1 MDVVVIGAGLSGLTA
16 ASILRNA
23 GARVQLLEA
32 GAQIGGRIRSVHDT
46 ASGRCC
52 SRTGANTG
60 PAKRLAHCPAVG

>member
-46 ASGRCC
+46 ASGRCVHEL
-52 SRTGANTG
+52 GATRERPND
-60 PAKRLAHCPAVG
+60 